1 MNGLIWWLVVG
12 LIAGWGAGKI
22 MKGSGFG
29 AMWDIVLGI
38 AGALIGGYLF
48 ATLGLSSGGGILY
61 SVLVAIVGA
70 CLLIGVSRLISGRR
84 TV

>member
-1 MNGLIWWLVVG
+1 
-12 LIAGWGAGKI
+12 
-22 MKGSGFG
+22 
-29 AMWDIVLGI
+29 MWDIVLGI

-48 ATLGLSSGGGILY
+48 ATLGLAAGGGLLY
-61 SVLVAIVGA
+61 SVLVAILGA